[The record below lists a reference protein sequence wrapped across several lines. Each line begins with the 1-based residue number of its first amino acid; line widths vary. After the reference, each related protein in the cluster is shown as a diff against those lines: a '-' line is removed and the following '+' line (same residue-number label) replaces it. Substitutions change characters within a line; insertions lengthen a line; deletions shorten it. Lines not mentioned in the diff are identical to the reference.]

1 MDYESRIYILQRK
14 WLQPTNYLKR
24 SETSFDGSSLEWTV
38 FGQSGCF
45 ARGRFGRSK
54 LTSSIR
60 FLKMNVAPS
69 TLYLTGAASLE
80 DERTC
85 KKFWVS
91 IFDDLGILSQALFLK
106 VSDTVAFYP

>member
-69 TLYLTGAASLE
+69 TLYLTRGTGPVL
-80 DERTC
+80 
-85 KKFWVS
+85 
-91 IFDDLGILSQALFLK
+91 LL
-106 VSDTVAFYP
+106 